1 MGELAI
7 LESSARSECL
17 KLQQQITSITAAQD
31 VLHSHLANSRA
42 RELGYEIRLSV
53 HENNKVVQL
62 IPNGHSS
69 SSSSSNNSSS
79 SGSSSSSGDI
89 KMINSRGHDKIILHN
104 TNSSDVT
111 KDETVKNIIN
121 DYEDNNLSQ
130 SDANGRINPIQ
141 SDPMKDK
148 LMNCNLVTEQDALSD
163 VINSDISQPQPQPTI
178 QHVQER
184 AKETQIELDEA
195 RASLNDLILEIES
208 VSVEES
214 RSREQSARLLRQMA
228 DRYSMVIV
236 NMCHHALIKKYCS
249 SSDIMIVL

>member
-1 MGELAI
+1 MGELSI

-42 RELGYEIRLSV
+42 RELGYEMRLIV
-53 HENNKVVQL
+53 LENIKVVPM

-69 SSSSSNNSSS
+69 SSSSGSSSSSSSS
-79 SGSSSSSGDI
+79 SGSSGGSIIISSGV
-89 KMINSRGHDKIILHN
+89 HDGILLHN
-104 TNSSDVT
+104 TNCSNTT
-111 KDETVKNIIN
+111 KDDIVNNINN
-121 DYEDNNLSQ
+121 DYEDNNPSQ
-130 SDANGRINPIQ
+130 SDANGHMNPIQ

-148 LMNCNLVTEQDALSD
+148 LMNLVTEQDALSD
-163 VINSDISQPQPQPTI
+163 VINSEVSQPQPTI

-228 DRYSMVIV
+228 DRYGDRLYVLLRFDEEYCTSRDIMTFCKV
-236 NMCHHALIKKYCS
+236 ALIA
-249 SSDIMIVL
+249 

>member
-42 RELGYEIRLSV
+42 RELGYELRLSV
-53 HENNKVVQL
+53 LENIKVVQL

-69 SSSSSNNSSS
+69 SSSSSSSNSSSSSS
-79 SGSSSSSGDI
+79 SGSCGDSEI
-89 KMINSRGHDKIILHN
+89 INSGAHDEILLHN
-104 TNSSDVT
+104 ANCSNNT
-111 KDETVKNIIN
+111 KDDSVKNVNN
-121 DYEDNNLSQ
+121 DCEENNPSQ
-130 SDANGRINPIQ
+130 NDANGHINPTQ

-148 LMNCNLVTEQDALSD
+148 LMNLVTEQGALSD
-163 VINSDISQPQPQPTI
+163 VIRSGDVSQPQPTI

-228 DRYSMVIV
+228 DRYGD
-236 NMCHHALIKKYCS
+236 C
-249 SSDIMIVL
+249 